1 MCALNEVKGIGLNMD
16 IKEIKNNFFNKYDLS
31 TIRSES
37 DVEIKVV
44 LPILNL
50 IGYENNDIIMRCP
63 VTFNQGR
70 QIITKEA
77 DMVLKKNGKNYIVI
91 ENKNPYEKI
100 DDEVVAQLDSY
111 AFGLSCKYG
120 VICNGKNLIIRNY
133 LDGNQKEEIYRS
145 TIPELDFETLFVLI
159 GKEDKIFDLAVNK
172 IMEHSVQKQAKDF
185 STTLKRIHKNIRDID
200 KLDPTGAFDGWSKL
214 LFMKIY
220 EEKWTEKTGII
231 RFDYKTFIAQKKLD
245 KAESF
250 INDTFMETK
259 KAFPKIFEDVN
270 ESIGLSI
277 EAIEK
282 ILEELDGQKLL
293 DIPYDVKG
301 QAFEIFLS
309 STFRGKGLGQ
319 FFTPRPVVNM
329 MVNLVNPSINER
341 FLDPACGT
349 GGFLIRVYNDI
360 VKKVNN
366 LTKSELNNMHKTKEE
381 LIEQIKEN
389 NFFGIDA
396 EPRAAKTA
404 KMNMIMWG
412 DGENV
417 YRGNGLDNWSKK
429 GEKYPFG
436 REDISL
442 ILANPP
448 FGATEKDE
456 NILSNYSLYMDSKIT
471 KTECLFV
478 ERAINCLSAGGKLA
492 IVLPDA
498 ILGSQSL
505 VNVRELIKEKTI
517 IKAIVSL
524 PNHTFSV
531 SGVQTINSSVVY
543 LEKKSKANMND
554 NSYSIFMAVAQ
565 NIGYDPTGRPTV
577 KNNQKTD
584 LDLIVE
590 SYNNYLNGKYNIDSD
605 YFEIDNN
612 SFVINSS
619 LIKDRIDS
627 RYYWFNHEL
636 NKRNFTRVPL
646 SNYVEI
652 LNEKIDPIQ
661 FPDTTFDILTVSNKY
676 GIMLDEED
684 PKKCNVP
691 GEEFTQKY
699 KVVHSGDIVYNPY
712 RINVG
717 SIGIVGEEY
726 DGKLV
731 SNAYVVFK
739 TKNNLDPRVLL
750 SLFKHPFYKVYIDVL
765 ATGSIRNNFSDKN
778 LRDIYIPQSIIDFE
792 SETLK
797 TKFTKIDELNKKIEQ
812 AKKELESEVTPF
824 IN

>member
-1 MCALNEVKGIGLNMD
+1 MNIE
-16 IKEIKNNFFNKYDLS
+16 EIEKNFFNKYDLS

-44 LPILNL
+44 IPILNI
-50 IGYENNDIIMRCP
+50 IGYENNDIIMRSP
-63 VTFNQGR
+63 VIFNQGR
-70 QIITKEA
+70 QTVTKEA
-77 DMVLKKNGKNYIVI
+77 DMLLKKNRKNYIVV
-91 ENKNPYEKI
+91 ENKNPDEKI
-100 DDEVVAQLDSY
+100 DDVVVAQLDSY

-120 VICNGKNLIIRNY
+120 IICNGKIFVIRNY

-145 TIPELDFETLFVLI
+145 SIPELDFETLFALI
-159 GKEDKIFDLAVNK
+159 GKEELLDLSINK
-172 IMEHSVQKQAKDF
+172 IMEHTVQKQAKDF

-214 LFMKIY
+214 LFMKIF
-220 EEKWTEKTGII
+220 EEKWTEKNGII
-231 RFDYKTFIAQKKLD
+231 RFDYKTFKEQKKLD
-245 KAESF
+245 RAESY
-250 INDTFMETK
+250 INETFMETK
-259 KAFPKIFEDVN
+259 KAFPKIFEDIN
-270 ESIGLSI
+270 EPIGLSI
-277 EAIEK
+277 DAIEK

-329 MVNLVNPSINER
+329 MVNLVNPKIDER

-366 LTKSELNNMHKTKEE
+366 LTKTELNTLHKTKDQLLEE
-381 LIEQIKEN
+381 IKEN
-389 NFFGIDA
+389 NFYGIDA

-417 YRGNGLDNWSKK
+417 YRGNGLDSCAKS

-436 REDISL
+436 KEDISL

-448 FGATEKDE
+448 FGATEKE
-456 NILSNYSLYMDSKIT
+456 NNVLSNYSLYMDHRIK

-478 ERAINCLSAGGKLA
+478 ERAINSLCDGGKLA

-505 VNVRELIKEKTI
+505 INVRTLIKEKTI
-517 IKAIVSL
+517 IKAIISL

-531 SGVQTINSSVVY
+531 SGVQTINSSVIY
-543 LEKKSKANMND
+543 LEKKYKSNKMN
-554 NSYSIFMAVAQ
+554 NNYPVFMAVAQ

-577 KNNQKTD
+577 KNGEKTD
-584 LDLIVE
+584 LDLIVD
-590 SYNNYLNGKYNIDSD
+590 SYKKYLSGKYKIDSD
-605 YFEIDNN
+605 YYEIDKN
-612 SFVINSS
+612 SFIVNSA
-619 LIKDRIDS
+619 LLEDRVDS

-636 NKRNFTRVPL
+636 EKRKFKRVSL
-646 SNYVEI
+646 SNYIDV
-652 LNEKIDPIQ
+652 LNEKIDPALY
-661 FPDTTFDILTVSNKY
+661 PEDNFDILTVSNKY
-676 GIMLDEED
+676 GIILDED
-684 PKKCNVP
+684 DAKKCNVP

-699 KVVHSGDIVYNPY
+699 KVVHKGDIVYNPY

-717 SIGIVGEEY
+717 SIGIVDEEY
-726 DGKLV
+726 EGKLV
-731 SNAYVVFK
+731 SNAYVVFR
-739 TKNNLDPRVLL
+739 TKNGLDSRVLL
-750 SLFKHPFYKVYIDVL
+750 SLFKHPFYKLYIDVL

-778 LRDIYIPQSIIDFE
+778 LNDILIPEKIIE
-792 SETLK
+792 SSSEILK
-797 TKFTKIDELNKKIEQ
+797 SKFSKIDSLNKMVEQ
-812 AKKELESEVTPF
+812 SKKELENEVTPF
-824 IN
+824 ID

>member
-1 MCALNEVKGIGLNMD
+1 MN
-16 IKEIKNNFFNKYDLS
+16 IKEIENNFFRNYDLS
-31 TIRSES
+31 SIRSES

-44 LPILNL
+44 LPILNS
-50 IGYENNDIIMRCP
+50 IGYENNDVIMRCP

-77 DMVLKKNGKNYIVI
+77 DMVLKKNGRNYIVI

-100 DDEVVAQLDSY
+100 DDDVVAQLDSY

-145 TIPELDFETLFVLI
+145 SIPELDFETLFVLI
-159 GKEDKIFDLAVNK
+159 GKEDKLYDLAVNK

-185 STTLKRIHKNIRDID
+185 STTLKRIHKNIRDTD

-220 EEKWTEKTGII
+220 EEKWTEKTGIV
-231 RFDYKTFIAQKKLD
+231 RFDYKTFVEQKKLD

-259 KAFPKIFEDVN
+259 KAFPKIFEDIN
-270 ESIGLSI
+270 EPIGLSI
-277 EAIEK
+277 DAIEK

-360 VKKVNN
+360 VKKINN
-366 LTKSELNNMHKTKEE
+366 LTKSELNIMHKTKEE

-417 YRGNGLDNWSKK
+417 YRGNGLDNWAKN

-436 REDISL
+436 KEDISL

-448 FGATEKDE
+448 FGATEKDK
-456 NILSNYSLYMDSKIT
+456 NTLSNYSLYMENKIT

-478 ERAINCLSAGGKLA
+478 ERAINSLSDGGRLA

-505 VNVRELIKEKTI
+505 IAVRNLIKEKTL

-543 LEKKSKANMND
+543 LEKKPKSNRNHV
-554 NSYSIFMAVAQ
+554 NYPIFMAVAQ

-584 LDLIVE
+584 LDLIVD
-590 SYNNYLNGKYNIDSD
+590 SYNKYLNGKFDIDKD
-605 YFEIDNN
+605 YFEIDTN
-612 SFVINSS
+612 SFVLNSS
-619 LIKDRIDS
+619 LLEDRIDS

-636 NKRNFTRVPL
+636 EKKKFKRVPL
-646 SNYVEI
+646 SDYVDV
-652 LNEKIDPIQ
+652 LNEKIDPTQ
-661 FPDTTFDILTVSNKY
+661 YPDERFDILTVSNKY
-676 GIMLDEED
+676 GIILDEED
-684 PKKCNVP
+684 SKKCNVP

-699 KVVHSGDIVYNPY
+699 KVVHEGDIAYNPY

-717 SIGIVGEEY
+717 SIGIVDKEY
-726 DGKLV
+726 EGKLV
-731 SNAYVVFK
+731 SNAYVVFR
-739 TKNNLDPRVLL
+739 TKNNLDSRVLL
-750 SLFKHPFYKVYIDVL
+750 SLFKHPFYKLYIDVL

-778 LRDIYIPQSIIDFE
+778 LKDIYIPEKLIFSTSE
-792 SETLK
+792 SLK
-797 TKFTKIDELNKKIEQ
+797 SKFIQIDELNKKIEQ
-812 AKKELESEVTPF
+812 SKKELQDEVTPF

>member
-1 MCALNEVKGIGLNMD
+1 MD
-16 IKEIKNNFFNKYDLS
+16 IKELEKSFINKYDLS
-31 TIRSES
+31 SIRSES
-37 DVEIKVV
+37 DVEVKVV
-44 LPILNL
+44 LPILNI
-50 IGYENNDIIMRCP
+50 IGYENNDVIMRCP

-70 QIITKEA
+70 QTVTKEA
-77 DMVLKKNGKNYIVI
+77 DMVLKRNGKNYVVI
-91 ENKNPYEKI
+91 ENKNPDEKI
-100 DDEVVAQLDSY
+100 DDDVVAQLDSY

-120 VICNGKNLIIRNY
+120 VICNGKTIIIRNY

-145 TIPELDFETLFVLI
+145 SIPEIDIETIFALI
-159 GKEDKIFDLAVNK
+159 GKEEKLFDIAINK
-172 IMEHSVQKQAKDF
+172 VMEHAVQKQAKDF
-185 STTLKRIHKNIRDID
+185 STTLKRIHKNIRDTD

-231 RFDYKTFIAQKKLD
+231 RFDYKTFISQKKLG

-259 KAFPKIFEDVN
+259 KAFPKIFEDEN
-270 ESIGLSI
+270 EPIGLSI
-277 EAIEK
+277 DAIEK

-329 MVNLVNPSINER
+329 MVNLVNPNINER

-360 VKKVNN
+360 VKKINN
-366 LTKSELNNMHKTKEE
+366 LSKSELNSMHKTKEE
-381 LIEQIKEN
+381 LIEEIKEN
-389 NFFGIDA
+389 NFYGIDA

-417 YRGNGLDNWSKK
+417 YRGNGLDNKAK
-429 GEKYPFG
+429 NGEKYPFG
-436 REDISL
+436 KEDISL

-448 FGATEKDE
+448 FGSTEKDK
-456 NILSNYSLYMDSKIT
+456 NILSNYSLYMDHKIT

-478 ERAINCLSAGGKLA
+478 ERAINSLKDGGKLA

-505 VNVRELIKEKTI
+505 LGVRELIKKKTK
-517 IKAIVSL
+517 IKAIISL
-524 PNHTFSV
+524 PNHTFSI

-543 LEKKSKANMND
+543 LEKKSKSDVNTSD
-554 NSYSIFMAVAQ
+554 YPIFMAVAQ

-577 KNNQKTD
+577 KHNQKTD
-584 LDLIVE
+584 LDLIIG
-590 SYNNYLNGKYNIDSD
+590 SYKDYLDGKFEIDND
-605 YFEIDNN
+605 YFEIDKN
-612 SFVINSS
+612 SFILNSI
-619 LIKDRIDS
+619 LLQDRIDS

-636 NKRNFTRVPL
+636 EKKKFERVRL
-646 SNYVEI
+646 SDYVTV
-652 LNEKIDPIQ
+652 LNEKIDPTVT
-661 FPDTTFDILTVSNKY
+661 PEDSFDILTVSNKL
-676 GIMLDEED
+676 GIFLDEED

-699 KVVHSGDIVYNPY
+699 KVVHEGDIAYNPY

-717 SIGIVGEEY
+717 SIGIVEKDYE
-726 DGKLV
+726 GKLV
-731 SNAYVVFK
+731 SNAYVVFR
-739 TKNNLDPRVLL
+739 TTNDLDSRVLL
-750 SLFKHPFYKVYIDVL
+750 SLFKHPFYKLYIDVL

-778 LRDIYIPQSIIDFE
+778 LKEIYIPKELIKSS

-797 TKFTKIDELNKKIEQ
+797 TKFSKIDELNKKIDL
-812 AKKELESEVTPF
+812 ARKELEEEVSPF
-824 IN
+824 ID